1 MDILVNLFGNGGNN
15 PMATVSFELGGM
27 AFEYDE
33 EKNRINIKKHGIDFR
48 SAARVFFDYDRIE
61 IVDENHSNYEERYD
75 TIGDT
80 SAGNSLNNSIVI
92 GTPLVGDNI
101 NDILFVVYTD
111 RIKIEKDGQKI
122 DVTRLIS
129 ARLATEFERG
139 VYYGKC

>member
-1 MDILVNLFGNGGNN
+1 MSV
-15 PMATVSFELGGM
+15 VSFKLGGM

-33 EKNRINIKKHGIDFR
+33 EKNLINIQKHGIDFK

-61 IVDENHSNYEERYD
+61 LYDDSHSVDEDRYD
-75 TIGDT
+75 TIGDS
-80 SAGNSLNNSIVI
+80 SAGYRTDNTIIGAPAINN
-92 GTPLVGDNI
+92 DI

-111 RIKIEKDGQKI
+111 RVRVDKNGHIE

>member
-1 MDILVNLFGNGGNN
+1 
-15 PMATVSFELGGM
+15 MATVSFELGGM
-27 AFEYDE
+27 TFEFDE
-33 EKNRINIKKHGIDFR
+33 EKNRLNIRKHGIDFK

-61 IVDENHSNYEERYD
+61 FYDESHSDEEERYD

-80 SAGNSLNNSIVI
+80 SVGNQGYDSTII
-92 GTPLVGDNI
+92 GSPIIGEEV

-111 RIKIEKDGQKI
+111 RVRIEKDGRKI
-122 DVTRLIS
+122 EVTRLIS

>member
-1 MDILVNLFGNGGNN
+1 
-15 PMATVSFELGGM
+15 MATVSFEMGGM

-33 EKNRINIKKHGIDFR
+33 EKNKINIRKHGIDFR

-61 IVDENHSNYEERYD
+61 IIDEVHSDFEDRYD

-80 SAGNSLNNSIVI
+80 SVANLYKDSTII
-92 GTPLVGDNI
+92 GTPVVGGEI

-111 RIKIEKDGQKI
+111 RIRIEKDGQKV